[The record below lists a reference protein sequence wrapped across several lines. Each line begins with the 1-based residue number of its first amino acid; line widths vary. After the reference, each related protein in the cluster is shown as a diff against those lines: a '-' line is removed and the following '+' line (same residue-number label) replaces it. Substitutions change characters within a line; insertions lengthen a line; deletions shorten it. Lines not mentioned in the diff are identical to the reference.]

1 MINDK
6 RMMCSGI
13 SGDGRVGGGVEKIK
27 IQALGLGTRECERV
41 WYVTNNIMA
50 VT

>member
-6 RMMCSGI
+6 RMMCGGI
-13 SGDGRVGGGVEKIK
+13 SGDGEVGEGLKRSRVAWTS
-27 IQALGLGTRECERV
+27 QALGLGV